1 MFKVNNEP
9 TMDYSK
15 LKNVNMKM
23 KRKNI
28 GEKWTVGVSKSCFKG
43 LLITL
48 QRNIFDSISNFLVVI

>member
-28 GEKWTVGVSKSCFKG
+28 GDKWTVGVSKSCFKG
-43 LLITL
+43 VLTTV
-48 QRNIFDSISNFLVVI
+48 QKYIFDLVKNFLVVI